1 MEGNMLYLLFRQD
14 LQSGG
19 IVLESPHATFDG
31 VAEKMDTL
39 SDYWKE
45 KGRIIKDNKCDLI
58 VAAADGSP
66 LWYYFVSSRTI
77 LK

>member
-1 MEGNMLYLLFRQD
+1 MEGDMIYLLFRQD
-14 LQSGG
+14 LRRGG

-39 SDYWKE
+39 SEYWKE
-45 KGRIIKDNKCDLI
+45 KGRIIKYNKCDLI
-58 VAAADGSP
+58 VTAANGTP

>member
-1 MEGNMLYLLFRQD
+1 MEGNMIYLLFRQD
-14 LQSGG
+14 LQGGG

-31 VAEKMDTL
+31 VADKLDQYAE
-39 SDYWKE
+39 YWEE
-45 KGRIIKDNKCDLI
+45 KGCIIKDNKCDLI
-58 VAAADGSP
+58 VGSPDGTP